1 MEYIDFKILEIGLPQ
16 SLIERGGN
24 PISELISTVDL
35 FNEMIEIYNESSA
48 IERAAVVFIVSF
60 MLLAVVL
67 Q

>member
-35 FNEMIEIYNESSA
+35 FNEMIEIYNGLYDKVWE
-48 IERAAVVFIVSF
+48 IDHNR
-60 MLLAVVL
+60 
-67 Q
+67 